1 MVNIQLQTQDLVKLA
16 NIVNIVLANIKLTLL
31 QDCNTHSEQIGG
43 NIYSISGKLRS
54 IIYRNMKWQAHYI
67 QVLLADKLNQYK
79 GKENKWIEECI
90 KIIQKSVLGIIL
102 KHFLTNGYW

>member
-16 NIVNIVLANIKLTLL
+16 NIVSIVLANIKLTLL

-43 NIYSISGKLRS
+43 NIYSISGELRS
-54 IIYRNMKWQAHYI
+54 IIDRNMKWQAHYI